1 MPTTVRHRML
11 SAFAEDAI
19 DDVKKTIAAAANILP
34 RVPNRSVFF
43 ISRPPCVVRECF
55 SRHRTELVQSFERQ
69 RGRIIPLRGLTPSCR
84 SIRKSMLSSA
94 RNKSAAHD
102 PPATQLRTGILLLRS
117 PHFPDMIE
125 RSCE

>member
-19 DDVKKTIAAAANILP
+19 EDASKTIAAAAKAFP
-34 RVPNRSVFF
+34 RVPDRSVFF

-55 SRHRTELVQSFERQ
+55 SRDRTVLVQSFERQ
-69 RGRIIPLRGLTPSCR
+69 RGRIIPLRGLTSSCR

-94 RNKSAAHD
+94 RNKSVAHD
-102 PPATQLRTGILLLRS
+102 PPATQRTGILLL
-117 PHFPDMIE
+117 
-125 RSCE
+125 